1 MVAIAMQDGVEV
13 TRAPLAYTGTPNQF
27 EGFLVVPQPGLYEIL
42 VYAYD
47 ERSGNTGIDRTT
59 FFAEYD

>member
-1 MVAIAMQDGVEV
+1 MVAIASQDGVEV
-13 TRAPLAYTGTPNQF
+13 ARVPLEYAGTSNQF
-27 EGFLVVPQPGLYEIL
+27 EGFLVVPQPGFYEIL

-47 ERSGNTGIDRTT
+47 ARTGNTGIDRTT